1 MKQIHNQLTKLNGF
15 IKFMV
20 LLEETHL
27 AHEFVNEFL
36 IESGELCWNL
46 RYMFFPLGSTVK
58 HLSVIKLRICS
69 FGKCCKI
76 SECDKLRIC

>member
-36 IESGELCWNL
+36 IESGELC
-46 RYMFFPLGSTVK
+46 
-58 HLSVIKLRICS
+58 
-69 FGKCCKI
+69 
-76 SECDKLRIC
+76 

>member
-27 AHEFVNEFL
+27 APEFVNEFL
-36 IESGELCWNL
+36 IESGELC
-46 RYMFFPLGSTVK
+46 
-58 HLSVIKLRICS
+58 
-69 FGKCCKI
+69 
-76 SECDKLRIC
+76 